1 MEKRMEL
8 GAKSQRGGDGRREWN
23 RGGGQGLLAEEG
35 GLYLDICV
43 GVPEFLYTPLLMGP
57 V

>member
-1 MEKRMEL
+1 MEL
-8 GAKSQRGGDGRREWN
+8 WTKSQRGGDGRREWN